1 MQEPAATNL
10 AEGSDIPP
18 KFRIVTFRVYL
29 RSLTDDTHTMTNT
42 DTSPIRQELAVLWL
56 QSGGCGG
63 CTLSLLGAESPDL
76 TATLDGAGVR
86 LLWHPSLS
94 EASGEEVLDLVD
106 GAITGTIAFDVLCI
120 EGAML
125 RGPRGTGR
133 FHVLAG
139 SDRPLIDW
147 VRQLAARARYT
158 VAVGT
163 CAAFG
168 GVTAAGTN
176 PTDACGLQFEGT
188 RPGGLLGT
196 DYRAGSGLPVI
207 NVAGCPTHPNWVTET
222 LMALTLD
229 GLTADDLDPYR
240 RPRMSADHLVHHG
253 CTRNEFYEYKASARR
268 PSDRLHDGAPGL
280 PGHPGAW
287 RLQHPTL
294 EWTGLLHPRRLC
306 VHQLHRPRI
315 RGARPRLCRH
325 PQHCRHSHRPAH
337 RHAQS
342 LVRRTGLTVQGG
354 DPGAPAPQCGDGPS
368 RYTARGA
375 GYQAALTATPNNE
388 SEPDQTSLRA
398 SLPFDPRSQRS
409 RSSVPVKSSRAS
421 PKAASSSA
429 EKRSTC
435 AR

>member
-1 MQEPAATNL
+1 MPKPDTN
-10 AEGSDIPP
+10 PMTP
-18 KFRIVTFRVYL
+18 K
-29 RSLTDDTHTMTNT
+29 
-42 DTSPIRQELAVLWL
+42 LAVLWL

-76 TATLDGAGVR
+76 TATLDGAGIR

-94 EASGEEVLDLVD
+94 EASGEEVLDLLD
-106 GAITGTIAFDVLCI
+106 GAISGTLAFDVLCV

-168 GVTAAGTN
+168 GVTAAGSN
-176 PTDACGLQFEGT
+176 PTDACGLQYEGT

-222 LMALTLD
+222 LMALALD

-240 RPRMSADHLVHHG
+240 RPRMSADQLVHHG
-253 CTRNEFYEYKASARR
+253 CTRNEFYEYKASARSHSDLGCMMEHLGCLGTQAHGDCNTR
-268 PSDRLHDGAPGL
+268 LWNGQGSCTRGGYACINCTAPEFEEPGHAFADTPSIAGIPIGL
-280 PGHPGAW
+280 PTDMPKAW
-287 RLQHPTL
+287 F
-294 EWTGLLHPRRLC
+294 
-306 VHQLHRPRI
+306 V
-315 RGARPRLCRH
+315 
-325 PQHCRHSHRPAH
+325 
-337 RHAQS
+337 
-342 LVRRTGLTVQGG
+342 
-354 DPGAPAPQCGDGPS
+354 
-368 RYTARGA
+368 
-375 GYQAALTATPNNE
+375 ALTSLSKAATPE
-388 SEPDQTSLRA
+388 RLRRNA
-398 SLPFDPRSQRS
+398 VTDHLVIPPAVRGTKPR
-409 RSSVPVKSSRAS
+409 
-421 PKAASSSA
+421 
-429 EKRSTC
+429 
-435 AR
+435 